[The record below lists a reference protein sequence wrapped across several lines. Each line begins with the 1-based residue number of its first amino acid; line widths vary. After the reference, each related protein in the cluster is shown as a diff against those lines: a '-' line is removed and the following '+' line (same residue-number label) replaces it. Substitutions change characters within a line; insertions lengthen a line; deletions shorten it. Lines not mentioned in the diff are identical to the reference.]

1 MERYI
6 EYFNGY
12 RNAYGVADFNHQDS
26 KVDSET
32 GKKKP
37 VYRWNFEELT
47 NDIYQQHIKG
57 ELSIGIQPCTEDSE
71 VKFGVI
77 DIDPKDYSSFNKKD
91 YIDIIQQYN
100 LPLLPVESKSGGLHL
115 FLFMN
120 KFTDASLIKSFLTNL
135 LSLFGL
141 KQDTEIFPKQT
152 QLTKDSETGQLRPGQ
167 FINLPYFGEERKAL
181 NVDGTKF
188 TLDQFIEVISANL
201 VTKERLKEI
210 TEGIENKSMEGV
222 DEEFI
227 EGPPCLAAISKIANQ
242 DKFDGKD
249 RFMYNYHVMVKMKYP
264 DSWEQKVMN
273 APVKYFSGV
282 HANA

>member
-6 EYFNGY
+6 EFFNGY

-77 DIDPKDYSSFNKKD
+77 DIDPKDYASFSKKD
-91 YIDIIQQYN
+91 YIDIIQKYE

-115 FLFMN
+115 FIFMD

-167 FINLPYFGEERKAL
+167 FINLPYFG
-181 NVDGTKF
+181 DG
-188 TLDQFIEVISANL
+188 S
-201 VTKERLKEI
+201 
-210 TEGIENKSMEGV
+210 
-222 DEEFI
+222 
-227 EGPPCLAAISKIANQ
+227 
-242 DKFDGKD
+242 
-249 RFMYNYHVMVKMKYP
+249 
-264 DSWEQKVMN
+264 
-273 APVKYFSGV
+273 
-282 HANA
+282 

>member
-6 EYFNGY
+6 EFFNGY

-26 KVDSET
+26 KIDSET

-47 NDIYQQHIKG
+47 NDIYQQHIDGK
-57 ELSIGIQPCTEDSE
+57 LSIGIQPCTEDSE

-77 DIDPKDYSSFNKKD
+77 DVDPKDYADFNKKD
-91 YIDIIQQYN
+91 YIDIIQQYE

-115 FLFMN
+115 FLFMDA
-120 KFTDASLIKSFLTNL
+120 FTDSKTVKSFLTNL

-181 NVDGTKF
+181 NVDGTTF
-188 TLDQFIEVISANL
+188 TLKEFMKVISANL
-201 VTKERLKEI
+201 VTKERLKGI
-210 TEGIENKSMEGV
+210 TEEIEHKSMQGV
-222 DEEFI
+222 EE
-227 EGPPCLAAISKIANQ
+227 
-242 DKFDGKD
+242 
-249 RFMYNYHVMVKMKYP
+249 
-264 DSWEQKVMN
+264 
-273 APVKYFSGV
+273 
-282 HANA
+282 